1 MKEIT
6 INSYGAA
13 VATPWS
19 EVGGLITPDMS
30 IENWQ
35 EKAGMNWSIES
46 SPVYFQGDNDADNMG
61 SEVFKGQN
69 VLYRS
74 DTKMPLSVV
83 SDMYKPVQPKEVLE
97 FFRDLVDENGF
108 TIETAG
114 TLRKGKR
121 MWALA
126 KTGKFGEVCKDD
138 GIGGYLLLSTSCDRT
153 LATTARFTTIRVIC
167 QNTLA
172 VALKEQENMV
182 SFSHLAQFDHEA
194 VKAKLGKAVDSFGSF
209 MEMAKFLQKQRLGGT
224 NAVEFVKKLV
234 SINNQ
239 VKREDYDMTNNR
251 AYKKIMDLFEGE
263 AKGSNL
269 VGDSKWAMLNAVT
282 EYVDHHAPNRTQDAR
297 LDKAWFGSGERMK
310 KKAQDMLLTA

>member
-6 INSYGAA
+6 INHYGAA

-19 EVGGLITPDMS
+19 EVGGAITPDMS

-46 SPVYFQGDNDADNMG
+46 YPVQYATFNENGAL
-61 SEVFKGQN
+61 ETKTFKGQN

-74 DTKMPLSVV
+74 DNHEALSVV
-83 SDMYKPVQPKEVLE
+83 SDQYKPVQPREVLE

-172 VALKEQENMV
+172 VALKEKE
-182 SFSHLAQFDHEA
+182 D
-194 VKAKLGKAVDSFGSF
+194 
-209 MEMAKFLQKQRLGGT
+209 
-224 NAVEFVKKLV
+224 
-234 SINNQ
+234 
-239 VKREDYDMTNNR
+239 KRHIDR
-251 AYKKIMDLFEGE
+251 
-263 AKGSNL
+263 
-269 VGDSKWAMLNAVT
+269 V
-282 EYVDHHAPNRTQDAR
+282 
-297 LDKAWFGSGERMK
+297 MK
-310 KKAQDMLLTA
+310 R

>member
-19 EVGGLITPDMS
+19 EVGGSITPDMS

-35 EKAGMNWSIES
+35 EKAGMNWEIQS
-46 SPVYFQGDNDADNMG
+46 SPVMYNTNG
-61 SEVFKGQN
+61 SEYDIFSGQN

-74 DTKMPLSVV
+74 DTNKALSVV
-83 SDMYKPVQPKEVLE
+83 SDQYKPVQPKEVLE

-114 TLRKGKR
+114 TLRQGKR

-172 VALKEQENMV
+172 VALKEKENMV
-182 SFSHLAQFDHEA
+182 SFSHLSAFDHEA
-194 VKAKLGKAVDSFGSF
+194 VKARLAKSVDSFGSF
-209 MEMAKFLQKQRLGGT
+209 MEMAKFLQKQRLGGS
-224 NAVEFVKKLV
+224 NACEFVKNLV
-234 SINNQ
+234 SGRSQ
-239 VKREDYDMTNNR
+239 VKREDYDMSQNR

-263 AKGSNL
+263 AKGANL

-282 EYVDHHAPNRTQDAR
+282 EYVDHHSPNRSQDAR
-297 LDKAWFGSGERMK
+297 LDKAWFGAGDLMK
-310 KKAQDMLLTA
+310 KKAQELLLA

>member
-1 MKEIT
+1 MIT

-19 EVGGLITPDMS
+19 EVGGAITPDMS
-30 IENWQ
+30 IEQWQ
-35 EKAGMNWSIES
+35 QKAGMNWSIDS
-46 SPVYFQGDNDADNMG
+46 YPVEYAVPLSDG
-61 SEVFKGQN
+61 SLKTMHFKGQN

-74 DTKMPLSVV
+74 DNHEALSVV
-83 SDMYKPVQPKEVLE
+83 SDKYKPVQPTEVLE
-97 FFRDLVDENGF
+97 FFRDLIDENGF

-114 TLRKGKR
+114 TLRKGRR

-138 GIGGYLLLSTSCDRT
+138 GVGGYLLLSTSCDRT

-172 VALKEQENMV
+172 YALKEKENMV
-182 SFSHLAQFDHEA
+182 SFSHLKQFDHEA
-194 VKAKLGKAVDSFGSF
+194 VKLQLRQAVQSFDSF
-209 MEMAKFLQKQRLGGT
+209 MEMAKFLQKQRLSDS

-234 SINNQ
+234 SVRSQ
-239 VKREDYDMTNNR
+239 VKRVDYDLSQNR
-251 AYKKIMDLFEGE
+251 AFKKIMDLFKGQ

-282 EYVDHHAPNRTQDAR
+282 EYVDHHAPNRSQDAR
-297 LDKAWFGSGERMK
+297 LDKAWFGSGERLK
-310 KKAQDMLLTA
+310 KQAQIALLA

>member
-19 EVGGLITPDMS
+19 EVGGLITPDTS

-35 EKAGMNWSIES
+35 EKAGMNWEIKS
-46 SPVYFQGDNDADNMG
+46 SPVAYGIGDGEMNQNL
-61 SEVFKGQN
+61 EIFTGQN
-69 VLYRS
+69 VLWRS
-74 DTKMPLSVV
+74 DNQKPLSVV
-83 SDMYKPVQPKEVLE
+83 SDQYKPVQPKEVLE

-114 TLRKGKR
+114 TLRGGKR

-167 QNTLA
+167 QNTLT
-172 VALKEQENMV
+172 VALKEKENMV
-182 SFSHLAQFDHEA
+182 SFSHLTAFDHEL

-209 MEMAKFLQKQRLGGT
+209 MEMAKFLQNRKMGAKQ
-224 NAVEFVKKLV
+224 AQDFVKELV
-234 SINNQ
+234 SGRSQ
-239 VKREDYDMTNNR
+239 VKREDYDMANNR
-251 AYKKIMDLFEGE
+251 AYKSIMNLFECDS
-263 AKGSNL
+263 KGNEL
-269 VGDSKWAMLNAVT
+269 VGHSKWGMLNAVT
-282 EYVDHHAPNRTQDAR
+282 EYIDHHAPNRSQDAR
-297 LDKAWFGSGERMK
+297 LDKAWFGAGELMK
-310 KKAQDMLLTA
+310 KKAQELLIA

>member
-1 MKEIT
+1 MKEIS
-6 INSYGAA
+6 INNYGAA

-19 EVGGLITPDMS
+19 EVGGSITPDMS

-35 EKAGMNWSIES
+35 EKAGMNWSIDS
-46 SPVYFQGDNDADNMG
+46 YPVEYAVPDGNGNLITKHF
-61 SEVFKGQN
+61 EGQN

-74 DTKMPLSVV
+74 DNHKALSVV
-83 SDMYKPVQPKEVLE
+83 SNQYKPVQPKEVLE

-108 TIETAG
+108 SIETAG
-114 TLRKGKR
+114 TLRGGKR

-172 VALKEQENMV
+172 VALKEKENMV
-182 SFSHLAQFDHEA
+182 SFSHLSAFDHEL

-209 MEMAKFLQKQRLGGT
+209 MEMAKFLQDRKMGVKQ
-224 NAVEFVKKLV
+224 AEEFVKSLV
-234 SINNQ
+234 AGRSQ
-239 VKREDYDMTNNR
+239 VKREDYDMANNR
-251 AYKKIMDLFEGE
+251 AYKAIMNLFECDS
-263 AKGSNL
+263 KGNEL
-269 VGDSKWAMLNAVT
+269 VGHSKWGMLNAVT
-282 EYVDHHAPNRTQDAR
+282 EYVDHHSPNRSQDAR
-297 LDKAWFGSGERMK
+297 LDKAWFGAGDLMK
-310 KKAQDMLLTA
+310 KKAQELLLA

>member
-19 EVGGLITPDMS
+19 EVGGIITPDMS

-35 EKAGMNWSIES
+35 EKAGMNWEIKS
-46 SPVYFQGDNDADNMG
+46 SPVAYGTGDGQILPDL
-61 SEVFKGQN
+61 EIFEGQN
-69 VLYRS
+69 VLWRS
-74 DTKMPLSVV
+74 DNKQPLSVV
-83 SDMYKPVQPKEVLE
+83 SDKYVPVQPKEVLE

-182 SFSHLAQFDHEA
+182 SFSHLTAFDHEL
-194 VKAKLGKAVDSFGSF
+194 VKARLGKAVDSFGSF

-234 SINNQ
+234 AGRSQ
-239 VKREDYDMTNNR
+239 VKREDYDMSQNR

-263 AKGSNL
+263 AKGANL

-297 LDKAWFGSGERMK
+297 LDKAWFGSGDRLK
-310 KKAQDMLLTA
+310 KKAQELLLA

>member
-19 EVGGLITPDMS
+19 EVGGLITPDTS

-35 EKAGMNWSIES
+35 EKAGMNWEINS
-46 SPVYFQGDNDADNMG
+46 SPVSYQVNDLTG
-61 SEVFKGQN
+61 STCKFTGQN

-74 DTKMPLSVV
+74 DNYKALSVV
-83 SDMYKPVQPKEVLE
+83 SDQYKPVQPKEVLE

-108 TIETAG
+108 RIETAG
-114 TLRKGKR
+114 TLRGGKR

-167 QNTLA
+167 QNTLT
-172 VALKEQENMV
+172 VALKEKENMV
-182 SFSHLAQFDHEA
+182 SFSHLSAFDHEA

-209 MEMAKFLQKQRLGGT
+209 MEMAKFLQNRKMGAKQ
-224 NAVEFVKKLV
+224 AQDFVKTLV
-234 SINNQ
+234 ADRSQI
-239 VKREDYDMTNNR
+239 KREDYDMANNR
-251 AYKKIMDLFEGE
+251 AYKAIMNLFES
-263 AKGSNL
+263 ASKGNEL
-269 VGDSKWAMLNAVT
+269 VGHTKWGMLNAVT
-282 EYVDHHAPNRTQDAR
+282 EYIDHHAPNRSQDAR
-297 LDKAWFGSGERMK
+297 LDKAWFGSGELQK
-310 KKAQDMLLTA
+310 KKAQELLLA